1 MNMNTNINE
10 LFEIA
15 EELENII
22 GTDELLLSILKQM
35 SIEELEETL
44 RFIDRMHDTN
54 LFEEL

>member
-1 MNMNTNINE
+1 MNTNINE